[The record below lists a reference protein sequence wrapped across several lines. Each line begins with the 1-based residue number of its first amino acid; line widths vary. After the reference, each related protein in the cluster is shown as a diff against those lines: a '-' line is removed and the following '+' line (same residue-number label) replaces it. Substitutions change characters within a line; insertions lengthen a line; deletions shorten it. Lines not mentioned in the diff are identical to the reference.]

1 MSWTGRP
8 QSWPGSSPP
17 ARPSPCALPSRRSTA
32 GSTRTSLLSSTSRPT
47 RKRSA
52 SSPRTTWK
60 GPRRSG
66 RSGRPS
72 SRGGRRAMAIDLS
85 LTEEQRLFRGAI
97 RSFAEREIAPI
108 AREYDEREEY
118 PVHILKKLGEMGYL
132 GVKFPRE
139 LGGAG
144 ADTVTAAIM
153 AEELGYA
160 SAGIFLA
167 LNAIARF
174 GTDAQQRDYLAPGMR
189 GEKIGAW
196 AFAEPDA
203 GSDPGA
209 MTTRAVRDGDGHR
222 LNGTKLYITNGS
234 IADFVVVTAVTDP
247 EQGVK
252 GLSLFIVDKKAP
264 GFAVARRLKKL
275 GVRASD
281 TAELVFQDCWVRAD
295 QLLGEENVG
304 FANAMRTLT
313 EGRIMS
319 AAFALGVARAAFD
332 QSLEYA
338 KGRVAF
344 GQPIGQFQ
352 CIQWI
357 FADIAL
363 ELEAAKLLTW
373 QAAWLADQGQPH
385 IKEASM
391 AKLYATEMC
400 ARIAGQA
407 VLLHGGGGF
416 MMDSDIQRYYRD
428 CKVMEIGEG
437 TSHIQRNTIA
447 RQLGL

>member
-1 MSWTGRP
+1 M
-8 QSWPGSSPP
+8 
-17 ARPSPCALPSRRSTA
+17 
-32 GSTRTSLLSSTSRPT
+32 
-47 RKRSA
+47 
-52 SSPRTTWK
+52 
-60 GPRRSG
+60 
-66 RSGRPS
+66 
-72 SRGGRRAMAIDLS
+72 DFS
-85 LTEEQRLFRGAI
+85 LTEEQRIFRETI
-97 RSFAEREIAPI
+97 RRFAEQEVAPI

-118 PVHILKKLGEMGYL
+118 PVHILRKLGELGYL

-144 ADTVTAAIM
+144 ADTVSATIM
-153 AEELGYA
+153 AEELGYV
-160 SAGIFLA
+160 SAGIFLGIYVHAFLA

-174 GTDAQQRDYLAPGMR
+174 GSDHQKETYLKPGIA

-203 GSDPGA
+203 GSDPGS
-209 MTTRAVRDGDGHR
+209 MTTRAVRDGDGYR
-222 LNGTKLYITNGS
+222 ISGTKTFITNGS

-247 EQGVK
+247 QQGMR
-252 GLSLFIVDKKAP
+252 GLSLFIVEKGTP
-264 GFAVARRLKKL
+264 GFSVARRLKKL

-281 TAELVFQDCWVRAD
+281 TAELAFQDCWVDRGR
-295 QLLGEENVG
+295 LLGEENVG

-313 EGRIMS
+313 EGRIIA
-319 AAFALGVARAAFD
+319 AAFALGTARAAFE
-332 QSLEYA
+332 QSLKYA
-338 KGRVAF
+338 KERVAF

-352 CIQWI
+352 GIQWQL
-357 FADIAL
+357 ADMAL

-373 QAAWLADQGQPH
+373 QAAWLADKGLPH

-407 VLLHGGGGF
+407 VLLHGGSGF
-416 MMDSDIQRYYRD
+416 MMDSDVQRFYRD

>member
-47 RKRSA
+47 RRRSA

-72 SRGGRRAMAIDLS
+72 SRDGRRAMAIDLS
-85 LTEEQRLFRGAI
+85 LTEEQRLFHDAI

-160 SAGIFLA
+160 SAGIFLGIYVHVFLA

-174 GTDAQQRDYLAPGMR
+174 GTEAQQRDYLAPGIR
-189 GEKIGAW
+189 GGKIGAW

-209 MTTRAVRDGDGHR
+209 MTTRAVRDGDGYR

-252 GLSLFIVDKKAP
+252 GLSLFIVDREAP
-264 GFAVARRLKKL
+264 GFSVARRLKKL

-281 TAELVFQDCWVRAD
+281 TAELVF
-295 QLLGEENVG
+295 
-304 FANAMRTLT
+304 
-313 EGRIMS
+313 
-319 AAFALGVARAAFD
+319 
-332 QSLEYA
+332 
-338 KGRVAF
+338 
-344 GQPIGQFQ
+344 
-352 CIQWI
+352 
-357 FADIAL
+357 
-363 ELEAAKLLTW
+363 
-373 QAAWLADQGQPH
+373 H
-385 IKEASM
+385 
-391 AKLYATEMC
+391 
-400 ARIAGQA
+400 
-407 VLLHGGGGF
+407 
-416 MMDSDIQRYYRD
+416 
-428 CKVMEIGEG
+428 
-437 TSHIQRNTIA
+437 
-447 RQLGL
+447 

>member
-1 MSWTGRP
+1 
-8 QSWPGSSPP
+8 
-17 ARPSPCALPSRRSTA
+17 
-32 GSTRTSLLSSTSRPT
+32 
-47 RKRSA
+47 
-52 SSPRTTWK
+52 
-60 GPRRSG
+60 
-66 RSGRPS
+66 
-72 SRGGRRAMAIDLS
+72 MAIDLS
-85 LTEEQRLFRGAI
+85 LTAEHKLFREAI
-97 RSFAEREIAPI
+97 RRFAEHEIAPI

-132 GVKFPRE
+132 GVKFPRK

-160 SAGIFLA
+160 SAGIFLGIYVHVFLA

-174 GTDAQQRDYLAPGMR
+174 GTEAQQRDYLAPGIR
-189 GEKIGAW
+189 GGKIGAW

-209 MTTRAVRDGDGHR
+209 MTTRAVRDGDGYR

-247 EQGVK
+247 EQGMK
-252 GLSLFIVDKKAP
+252 GLSLFIVDREAP

-281 TAELVFQDCWVRAD
+281 TAELVFQDCWVGAD

-332 QSLEYA
+332 QSLSHA

-352 CIQWI
+352 GIQWI
-357 FADIAL
+357 FADMAL

-373 QAAWLADQGQPH
+373 QAAWLADQGLPH

-407 VLLHGGGGF
+407 VLLHGGSGF
-416 MMDSDIQRYYRD
+416 MMDSDIQRFYRD
-428 CKVMEIGEG
+428 CKVLEIGEG

>member
-1 MSWTGRP
+1 
-8 QSWPGSSPP
+8 
-17 ARPSPCALPSRRSTA
+17 
-32 GSTRTSLLSSTSRPT
+32 
-47 RKRSA
+47 
-52 SSPRTTWK
+52 
-60 GPRRSG
+60 
-66 RSGRPS
+66 
-72 SRGGRRAMAIDLS
+72 MAIDLS
-85 LTEEQRLFRGAI
+85 LTAEHKLFREAI
-97 RSFAEREIAPI
+97 RRFAEHEIAPI

-118 PVHILKKLGEMGYL
+118 PVHILKKLGDLGYL
-132 GVKFPRE
+132 GLRFPRE
-139 LGGAG
+139 LGGGG

-160 SAGIFLA
+160 SAGIFLGVYVHVFLA

-174 GTDAQQRDYLAPGMR
+174 GSDGQKEAYLKPGIA

-209 MTTRAVRDGDGHR
+209 MTTRALRDGDGYR
-222 LNGTKLYITNGS
+222 INGTKMFITNGS

-247 EQGVK
+247 QQGMK
-252 GLSLFIVDKKAP
+252 GLSLFIVDKDAP
-264 GFAVARRLKKL
+264 GFSVARRLKKL

-281 TAELVFQDCWVRAD
+281 TAELVFQDCWVGAD
-295 QLLGEENVG
+295 KLLGQENVG
-304 FANAMRTLT
+304 FTNAMRTLT
-313 EGRIMS
+313 EGRIIS
-319 AAFALGVARAAFD
+319 AAFALGTARAAFD
-332 QSLEYA
+332 QTLEYA
-338 KGRVAF
+338 KERVAF

-352 CIQWI
+352 GIQWI
-357 FADIAL
+357 FADMAL

-373 QAAWLADQGQPH
+373 QAAWLADQGLPH

-400 ARIAGQA
+400 ARITGQA
-407 VLLHGGGGF
+407 VLLHGGAGY
-416 MMDSDIQRYYRD
+416 MMDSDVQRFYRD